1 MDNLIN
7 ILVAVIIIY
16 SFLAPLFKQKKSG
29 GSNTSTRPRN
39 PDVPQAKQKPSY
51 KGMDYDILTEIE
63 EMMNRGKVPPVE
75 TIPEDQEIIV
85 ERLPVG
91 QRVKSAQTIPEI
103 KETPYEYKKFKIS
116 EDERLSLE
124 RDLEKQF
131 TSQRKVYYNPAFAR
145 VKNSFRNKEDFKN
158 GFIISEILGKP
169 KALRR

>member
-7 ILVAVIIIY
+7 ILVAIIIIY
-16 SFLAPLFKQKKSG
+16 SFLAPLFKKKKDGDAEFPG
-29 GSNTSTRPRN
+29 GINPNRP
-39 PDVPQAKQKPSY
+39 KQKPTYS
-51 KGMDYDILTEIE
+51 GMDYDILTEIE
-63 EMMNRGKVPPVE
+63 EMMNRGKNPPV
-75 TIPEDQEIIV
+75 
-85 ERLPVG
+85 
-91 QRVKSAQTIPEI
+91 QTIPPKEEIEI
-103 KETPYEYKKFKIS
+103 KYSGEHQATESEHQVDAREKSVPYEFRKFKIS
-116 EDERLSLE
+116 EDERINLE